1 MPILVSCDCGAS
13 FNLKDEFAGQKLKCP
28 TCQQTIAVAEAPAQT
43 AAPTKLAPPLPLIAG
58 DPAFSL
64 DRYLMRQKVMSINQ
78 KYEIG
83 DEQNRPV
90 LFVERPAHLGRQL
103 LAVFGGLLT
112 AGLIIAASIAL
123 AMLIWPNGP
132 RGDGVGFIIFLLAG

>member
-1 MPILVSCDCGAS
+1 MPILVSCNCGAS
-13 FNLKDEFAGQKLKCP
+13 LNLKDEFAVQKLKCP
-28 TCQQTIAVAEAPAQT
+28 TCQQTIAVAQATAQT
-43 AAPTKLAPPLPLIAG
+43 AAPTELTPPPLIAG
-58 DPAFSL
+58 EPAFSL

-103 LAVFGGLLT
+103 LAVLGGLLT
-112 AGLIIAASIAL
+112 GGRLHRAG
-123 AMLIWPNGP
+123 
-132 RGDGVGFIIFLLAG
+132 GDDLAGRSAR